1 MIHPVNPSVAPQ
13 KTTANNTGISDM
25 AADTAVEITTSIR
38 AGIAKTGKRSLL
50 GLIATLTII
59 CSLPASAANLAEIY
73 DLAVN
78 NDPQLA
84 AAKAGYMAQKEVK
97 TQARAGLLPNISVAG
112 TTADNKIRFN
122 SAPGNLNFND
132 NRWAIII
139 TQPVFRLDRWF
150 QLQQSKNVE
159 AQAKAQFTAEQQQ
172 LIFRA
177 ADSYLNILEAQDRYG
192 ASVAE
197 RDAVQRQLEQVQQ
210 RFDVGLV
217 AITDVLESTA
227 AFDSST
233 VNVIEA
239 EGAQAISFES
249 LLRLT
254 GQSFRQVES
263 LSAKFPVEYPEPRD
277 EEAWV
282 NTALQQNFSLIAAR
296 EAVNS
301 ARKQIQITR
310 SAHLPTIDANI
321 NYNESRTGGFAFT
334 GSATDAR
341 IMEFQLNVPVY
352 SGGRVNSQARQAGF
366 QLEQQQ
372 RNFDLTQ
379 RTVVENTRSLYTAI
393 NTDVA
398 RVNARQ
404 KGIDSSQSA
413 LDATQTGYE
422 VGTRNIVDVLLA
434 QQRLYQAQFQ
444 YASARYQY
452 IRDTLRLKEVVGTL
466 SPEDIYALNN
476 FIAGEQGVGKI
487 IPTTR

>member
-1 MIHPVNPSVAPQ
+1 MTQPL
-13 KTTANNTGISDM
+13 KL
-25 AADTAVEITTSIR
+25 R
-38 AGIAKTGKRSLL
+38 
-50 GLIATLTII
+50 
-59 CSLPASAANLAEIY
+59 LPAVISVIAALVMTSALPATAANLAEIY
-73 DLAVN
+73 DLAVT

-84 AAKAGYMAQKEVK
+84 AAQAGYMAQKEVK
-97 TQARAGLLPNISVAG
+97 TQARAGLLPNIIVGGSS
-112 TTADNKIRFN
+112 TDNKRRTKLDDQ
-122 SAPGNLNFND
+122 AYND
-132 NRWAIII
+132 NAWQVVI

-150 QLQQSKNVE
+150 LLQQSKNVA

-172 LIFRA
+172 LIFRV

-263 LSAKFPVEYPEPRD
+263 LNEEFPVKYPEPRD

-282 NTALQQNFSLIAAR
+282 EAALQQNFSLVASR
-296 EAVNS
+296 EAVNF
-301 ARKQIQITR
+301 AQRQIQIAK
-310 SAHLPTIDANI
+310 SGHLPTVDAQVL
-321 NYNESRTGGFAFT
+321 YAESRSGGGGFFGA
-334 GSATDAR
+334 STDIRA
-341 IMEFQLNVPVY
+341 MELQLNVPIY
-352 SGGRVNSQARQAGF
+352 SGGRVKSQSRQAGY
-366 QLEQQQ
+366 QLEQAQ

-398 RVNARQ
+398 RVSARQ

-452 IRDTLRLKEVVGTL
+452 IKDTLRLKEVVGTL
-466 SPEDIYALNN
+466 SPEDIYALNK
-476 FIAGEQGVGKI
+476 FIEGEQSVGKI
-487 IPTTR
+487 APTTR